1 MIDSRQE
8 LRPVSIVRHMHH
20 EVLFVDPG
28 VDSVSTLLTDL
39 RSGFDVVHLPESGDP
54 IAAIALHM
62 AGRRN
67 VSALHILSHGT
78 PGALDLSGQRID
90 AAALAARPT
99 LTAAIREA
107 LSVDGEIVLY
117 GCSVA
122 QGPQGAAFVDVLST
136 LLDRPVAASD
146 SLVGAADLGG
156 DWRIPARGALAFGAE
171 ARAAYPA
178 TLAKATFGIVTTI
191 NTTTTL

>member
-1 MIDSRQE
+1 MEDARQE
-8 LRPVSIVRHMHH
+8 WRPLVAANKAQ
-20 EVLFVDPG
+20 ELLFVDPG
-28 VDSVSTLLTDL
+28 VDHPSILLDGL
-39 RSGFDVVHLPESGDP
+39 RPEVEVVRLPVDADP
-54 IAAIALHM
+54 IATIALHM
-62 AGRRN
+62 AGRRH

-78 PGALDLSGQRID
+78 PGALALSGQRID
-90 AAALAARPT
+90 AAALAARPA
-99 LTAAIREA
+99 LTASIRGA
-107 LSVDGEIVLY
+107 LSEDAEIVLY

-122 QGPQGAAFVDVLST
+122 QGPQGAAFVDLLST

-146 SLVGAADLGG
+146 SLVGTADLGG